1 MRIGID
7 ARHAPWSRPL
17 TALEQV
23 ADAAD
28 RGVEGLFFRTMLDMS
43 PTLDRGELQDIRA
56 LADERGLYLESGLG
70 KVNTYALAETP
81 EVREIGDGDT
91 VRGFR
96 RMFETAAEI
105 GIHEL
110 WVSTGGYKQFGGR
123 FTYDRYRTDV
133 TWDDQLVAID
143 KFLHLLA
150 PIARDHGTH
159 MNAETHEEITSFEL
173 VRLIESVGDDALG
186 IVYDTGNPLQRA
198 EHPVE
203 TARRVAP
210 YVRQTHLKDVALFFD
225 PLGIRHQPRPIGE
238 GVIDMRAVLK
248 SLVAANPRLNLS
260 IESGGPWARPEGK
273 PEPAP
278 GSAIYDPVW
287 LEGHPDLTVGEF
299 AAFLS
304 LAQGYADGVAVGTR
318 ESYAAMDG
326 HPLTIA
332 EAWEWIDRS
341 VSAIRTILAELGVD
355 EKVGA

>member
-7 ARHAPWSRPL
+7 ARHAPWTRPL

-28 RGVEGLFFRTMLDMS
+28 RGMEGIFFRTMLDMS
-43 PTLDRGELQDIRA
+43 SALDPGELRDIRA
-56 LADERGLYLESGLG
+56 LADERGIYLESGLG

-91 VRGFR
+91 VLGFR
-96 RMFETAAEI
+96 RMIEAAGGI
-105 GIHEL
+105 GLHEL

-133 TWDDQLVAID
+133 SWGDQLAAID
-143 KFLHLLA
+143 KFVHVLA

-159 MNAETHEEITSFEL
+159 LNAETHEEITSFEL
-173 VRLIESVGDDALG
+173 VRLIESVGDDVMG

-198 EHPVE
+198 ESPAE

-238 GVIDMRAVLK
+238 GVIDMRAVLGP
-248 SLVAANPRLNLS
+248 LVEANPGLNLS
-260 IESGGPWARPEGK
+260 IESGGPWARPEGV

-278 GSAIYDPVW
+278 GIALYDPVW
-287 LEGHPDLTVGEF
+287 IEGHPDLLVGEF
-299 AAFLS
+299 AAYLS
-304 LAQGYADGVAVGTR
+304 LAQQYADRVSAGERASF
-318 ESYAAMDG
+318 EAMAG
-326 HPLTIA
+326 HPVTVE
-332 EAWEWIDRS
+332 EAWDWIRRS
-341 VSAIRTILAELGVD
+341 ATTIRTVLAQLGADDAVP
-355 EKVGA
+355 V